1 MSLIPFEDLFTPSRR
16 PVYYHQRYTPDLM
29 TSLLNDSFGQL
40 QQLERQLGQAVQ
52 EDGNNYNFKCSVA
65 GYRPEELSVDVQG
78 EQLVIQGKHQQ
89 QDNDQSIHRTF
100 ERRLTLPPVWTNS
113 LSSAIWMSRVVS
125 RCRQSRRGLTS
136 SRLKSTSRLASR
148 LLQTNSS
155 N

>member
-1 MSLIPFEDLFTPSRR
+1 MPTRR

-100 ERRLTLPPVWTNS
+100 ERRLTLPPS
-113 LSSAIWMSRVVS
+113 L
-125 RCRQSRRGLTS
+125 G
-136 SRLKSTSRLASR
+136 
-148 LLQTNSS
+148 QTVYPVPFG
-155 N
+155 

>member
-1 MSLIPFEDLFTPSRR
+1 MSLIPFEDLFMPSRR
-16 PVYYHQRYTPDLM
+16 PVYYQQRYTPDLM

-100 ERRLTLPPVWTNS
+100 ERRLTLPPVKAVKKGVDKQQTKVNIPIGFKASSDQQQQLTNGS
-113 LSSAIWMSRVVS
+113 
-125 RCRQSRRGLTS
+125 QETDKKGN
-136 SRLKSTSRLASR
+136 K
-148 LLQTNSS
+148 Q
-155 N
+155 